1 MSTVKPIRFMRR
13 TPTGVYQECW
23 TPNNVGD
30 IHKADALVM
39 PIIRGYYQEVGDFI
53 ASQNDDIG
61 CAMYITEVIMKGN
74 TIPEKLKAI
83 IEIALD

>member
-1 MSTVKPIRFMRR
+1 MRR
-13 TPTGVYQECW
+13 TSTGVYQESW
-23 TPNNVGD
+23 TPNTVGD
-30 IHKADALVM
+30 VHVADSLAM

-74 TIPEKLKAI
+74 PVPEKLKAI